1 MGRNRMKVEQDVY
14 DIITLD
20 LWDTVIRRKCHP
32 DEIKDK
38 TSDYLLINYY

>member
-1 MGRNRMKVEQDVY
+1 MDMEQDAYEV
-14 DIITLD
+14 ITLD

-38 TSDYLLINYY
+38 TCLLYTSPSPRDA